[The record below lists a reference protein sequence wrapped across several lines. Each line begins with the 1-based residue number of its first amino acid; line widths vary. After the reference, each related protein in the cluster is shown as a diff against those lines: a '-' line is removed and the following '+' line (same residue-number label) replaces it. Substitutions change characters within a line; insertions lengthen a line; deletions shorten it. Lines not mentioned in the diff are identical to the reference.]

1 MINNISEGSLRAA
14 MKIDPSGALHDK
26 QATQEKAEELR
37 KARPVENT
45 ESGNKAGSQSTQDK
59 DTAKT
64 LLEDNTVVF
73 EKYNKDGDLVYRIPP
88 SYKPVDER
96 A

>member
-1 MINNISEGSLRAA
+1 MINNISEGPLRTA
-14 MKIDPSGALHDK
+14 MKVDPSGAIHEK
-26 QATQEKAEELR
+26 QATQEKAEQLR
-37 KARPVENT
+37 QARPVENT
-45 ESGNKAGSQSTQDK
+45 DSSDKAKAQSDK
-59 DTAKT
+59 DKASSKY
-64 LLEDNTVVF
+64 LVEDKMVVF